1 MKTEIIGLHNQRQ
14 TPDRRD
20 AAKGGASNQS
30 DQTGRRKKGSDP
42 AQIYSKIVERYA
54 MLFENPV
61 ARLRFLNNTLAKQ
74 RERQE
79 QLRQS
84 LHRFQFLENT
94 RFYDWVLEARFYS
107 AIVEE
112 LRAVAPTL
120 PPQSQ
125 RTIERLQ
132 VPFSARAYSF
142 AHQTRHAFYV
152 LGVLLMGAT
161 LFGLYLTASWS
172 ARNINAYFVGKY
184 KTGKAPIFVT
194 PGGQGSGNEFTPA
207 KYGYQSEKVWLV
219 ERTNEHE
226 RYSNGCRILT
236 KYETENHP
244 RGYYT
249 IPRGAET
256 DGEVERHDVVGI
268 VYHTSESDIVPFISD
283 NNDSIQR
290 RSMGLLDWI
299 RQKKSYNYLID
310 RYGEVYRVVRDD
322 QAAHHAGNS
331 IWADSKYNYIG
342 LNESFIGICFE
353 STVSAGTLQ
362 ETLTEAQISAGRT
375 LTNVLRSK
383 YSIDDANCTTHG
395 LVSVNPDK
403 MLIAFHHD
411 WVRNFPFEAMGLSDK
426 YKVQPPNMSDYGF
439 VYDEEILEKL
449 GRTLWPGAIAAEEAF
464 NKYAEKLHVNPEVL
478 RRRLRDRYVSQLEK
492 ARKLHAAF
500 NTDSKSVIAKQSS
513 GAVEAA
519 ETGSNN

>member
-1 MKTEIIGLHNQRQ
+1 LKTEIIGLQNKRSA
-14 TPDRRD
+14 PERRD
-20 AAKGGASNQS
+20 AAAGSLSNQNN
-30 DQTGRRKKGSDP
+30 QNGHRKKGTDP

-79 QLRQS
+79 HLRNS
-84 LHRFQFLENT
+84 LSRFQFLENT

-107 AIVEE
+107 AILEE
-112 LRAVAPTL
+112 LQAVAPTL
-120 PPQSQ
+120 PVQSQ
-125 RTIERLQ
+125 RAIERLQ
-132 VPFSARAYSF
+132 VPFSARAYTF
-142 AHQTRHAFYV
+142 VHQTRHAFYA
-152 LGVLLMGAT
+152 LGVLLAGAT
-161 LFGLYLTASWS
+161 LFGLYLMASWS
-172 ARNINAYFVGKY
+172 ARGVNAYFASKY
-184 KTGKAPIFVT
+184 KTGKAPIIVNA
-194 PGGQGSGNEFTPA
+194 GGQGTPNDFTPA
-207 KYGYQSEKVWLV
+207 KYGYQPEKVWLV

-249 IPRGAET
+249 IPRGSET
-256 DGEVERHDVVGI
+256 DGEVERHDIAGI
-268 VYHTSESDIVPFISD
+268 VYHTSESDIVPFIPD

-310 RYGEVYRVVRDD
+310 RYGEIYRVVRDD
-322 QAAHHAGNS
+322 HAAHHSGNS
-331 IWADSKYNYIG
+331 IWADSKYNYVG
-342 LNESFIGICFE
+342 LNESFLGICFE

-362 ETLTEAQISAGRT
+362 ETLTEAQIGAGRT

-383 YSIDDANCTTHG
+383 YTIDDANCTTHG

-426 YKVQPPNMSDYGF
+426 YKVHPPNMSDYGF
-439 VYDEEILEKL
+439 IYDEETLEKL
-449 GRTLWPGAIAAEEAF
+449 GRTLWPGAIAAEEEF
-464 NKYAEKLHVNPEVL
+464 NKRSEKLHINAEVL
-478 RRRLRDRYVSQLEK
+478 RRRWRDRYVAQMEK

-500 NTDSKSVIAKQSS
+500 NGDNKAIIAKQTS
-513 GAVEAA
+513 GVVEAA